1 MTINQLTYQL
11 CKIFLAVFKLRN
23 ASQAATELGISN
35 SAISRALASLREMY
49 DDPLFVRTQSGF
61 CPTQKA
67 VEISQ
72 TMVEIVQLFRKMDKQ
87 HSKFDPF
94 TSEGAFELRVY
105 DEFCFPTLKVIN
117 EKLLP
122 RAPKMRFNT
131 RILSHNCIPE
141 LINGEVDFAIVYEG
155 FGDLRLNYECFA
167 ETSDIYLFGRTGH
180 PLFTQKKF
188 SIDDISKYPLLE
200 IDNYS
205 DVACPLLVGV
215 CEEKGLQMQV
225 SNYTESLAAAFRLLM
240 STDSVAVVC
249 NQFTRQYSK
258 LVPGVSY
265 MTLSRQVINRIK
277 KMRSAE
283 RPIGNYIVY
292 GNTNQSPAF
301 DWVKRELK
309 KGLSE
314 EWQTALN
321 E

>member
-1 MTINQLTYQL
+1 MTQLQRSPNMTINQLTYQL

-141 LINGEVDFAIVYEG
+141 LINV
-155 FGDLRLNYECFA
+155 
-167 ETSDIYLFGRTGH
+167 
-180 PLFTQKKF
+180 
-188 SIDDISKYPLLE
+188 
-200 IDNYS
+200 
-205 DVACPLLVGV
+205 
-215 CEEKGLQMQV
+215 
-225 SNYTESLAAAFRLLM
+225 
-240 STDSVAVVC
+240 
-249 NQFTRQYSK
+249 
-258 LVPGVSY
+258 
-265 MTLSRQVINRIK
+265 
-277 KMRSAE
+277 
-283 RPIGNYIVY
+283 
-292 GNTNQSPAF
+292 
-301 DWVKRELK
+301 
-309 KGLSE
+309 
-314 EWQTALN
+314 
-321 E
+321 